1 MGGDPVRDDGH
12 HGLGDAYCATHHFA
26 GVPESIGSVRAAT
39 EEFLAALVR
48 QGAPASPSGRADLL
62 LVVTEL
68 AVNAVQYAPGP
79 FTLRL
84 RRTFDGVHVMMRDTN
99 PAVPVPRPPVRAGGT
114 RGLGWCLI
122 ATLADQVC
130 VLPDRGGKDIHAF
143 LSW

>member
-12 HGLGDAYCATHHFA
+12 HELGDAHRATHHFDGA
-26 GVPESIGSVRAAT
+26 PDSIGWVRAAT
-39 EEFLAALVR
+39 EEFLAAAAR
-48 QGAPASPSGRADLL
+48 QGAPASPAGNADIL

-68 AVNAVQYAPGP
+68 AANAVQYAPGP

-84 RRTFDGVHVMMRDTN
+84 RETFDGVHVVMRDTN
-99 PAVPVPRPPVRAGGT
+99 PAVPVPRPPRRAGGT

-122 ATLADQVC
+122 ATLADQVN
-130 VLPDRGGKDIHAF
+130 VLPDRNGKDIHAF